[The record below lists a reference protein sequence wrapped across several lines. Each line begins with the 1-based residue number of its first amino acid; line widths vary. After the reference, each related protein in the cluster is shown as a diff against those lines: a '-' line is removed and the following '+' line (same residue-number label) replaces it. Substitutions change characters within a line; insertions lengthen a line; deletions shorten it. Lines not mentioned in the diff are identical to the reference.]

1 MTGISKTTVS
11 RINKTYAE
19 DKENNKGGRP
29 SKLSAADQRR
39 IISKIT
45 TGQFDN
51 AVQAAQFINNII
63 SKPFNPQTIRDSLK
77 KLISEQL
84 SRPRNLFLQQHIG
97 RRDFT
102 LLKSTETI
110 LWKTGRG
117 SFGQMRLKSIDL
129 GQMGTSLY
137 GKKGVSHFLT
147 EPLFPLSSLDEEI

>member
-1 MTGISKTTVS
+1 MLKTKKIT
-11 RINKTYAE
+11 REAHLQNFLLLTR
-19 DKENNKGGRP
+19 GG
-29 SKLSAADQRR
+29 LSAKSLLGNLIMQFRLHNLS
-39 IISKIT
+39 IILFLNQSILKLLEI
-45 TGQFDN
+45 
-51 AVQAAQFINNII
+51 
-63 SKPFNPQTIRDSLK
+63 LWK

-110 LWKTGRG
+110 LWKTGRR

-137 GKKGVSHFLT
+137 EKKGVSHFLT
-147 EPLFPLSSLDEEI
+147 ESLFPLSSLEEEI